1 MARELVDGS
10 CAVQMIHE
18 RLSSHQTPSFMT
30 SFGRYKHSLHGGAT
44 CFPRFMTV
52 CCWWLFVFFLFILFF
67 SSSFAPTLV
76 KFQNNPFNCSPLTFG
91 HYTFNYYFFIFWIS
105 YKIIDAFQFY
115 PLIVFLFINYLSN
128 YKYF

>member
-1 MARELVDGS
+1 MAPVLFRWHMRGCL
-10 CAVQMIHE
+10 ATKHHLLW
-18 RLSSHQTPSFMT
+18 RLLEDINTLYMVVRHVFRDLWRSVV
-30 SFGRYKHSLHGGAT
+30 GGY
-44 CFPRFMTV
+44 
-52 CCWWLFVFFLFILFF
+52 LFFSFLFSLF

-76 KFQNNPFNCSPLTFG
+76 KFQNNPFNFSPLTFG

-128 YKYF
+128 YKCF